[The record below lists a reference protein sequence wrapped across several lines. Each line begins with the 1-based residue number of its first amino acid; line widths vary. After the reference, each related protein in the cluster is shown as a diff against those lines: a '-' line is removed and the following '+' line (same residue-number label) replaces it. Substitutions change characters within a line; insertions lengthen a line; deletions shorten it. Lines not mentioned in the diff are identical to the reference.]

1 MDTES
6 TVNKMGLQMSKIV
19 WNNFRWEF
27 AAAIFI
33 SLFSVVLGQFFIP
46 LALRHG
52 ASNLQ
57 VGILTAAPAIGLLL
71 APFWASLIEK
81 GNAKRYMFYPN
92 LFGRMLIILPL
103 LYPKPWVY
111 VATSLVFH
119 LLMGIQAPA
128 YASIMTRIYP
138 GELRGRLMGN
148 VRVVMG
154 ALMIPLAYLTGRWID
169 SSGGGGPLILA
180 AATGIIS
187 IILFTMVKEVE
198 IDKHKVLP
206 LKRATLFDQLKLIKE
221 NNKLALFL
229 AATSVAGFGNMLA
242 SPLYQIIQIQKLE
255 LTNIQ
260 IGYAR
265 MVYFFCLLT
274 AYLIMGW
281 VIDRYSPKRAM
292 LFGIAAFSISPVLYG
307 VFGNYAAVIVSGGFQ
322 GIGDAIWDI
331 GCMAYVFKLA
341 PGREAVV
348 FGLHLMLFGIRGSIA
363 PLLSTS
369 LIHSVSFSLLMGVA
383 GICCLAGCLLL
394 LRGERTKPLLGV
406 NVS

>member
-1 MDTES
+1 MNAEAN
-6 TVNKMGLQMSKIV
+6 VHKMGLRMSKIV
-19 WNNFRWEF
+19 WNNFRWEL

-52 ASNLQ
+52 ASSVQ

-71 APFWASLIEK
+71 APFWASMIEK
-81 GNAKRYMFYPN
+81 GNARLYMFYPN
-92 LFGRMLIILPL
+92 LFGRMLIVLPL
-103 LYPKPWVY
+103 IYPKPWVY
-111 VATSLVFH
+111 VATSLAFH

-148 VRVVMG
+148 IRVVMG
-154 ALMIPLAYLTGRWID
+154 ALMIPLAYLIGRWID
-169 SSGGGGPLILA
+169 SSGGGGPLIIA
-180 AATGIIS
+180 VITGVIS
-187 IILFTMVKEVE
+187 IVLFTMVKEIE
-198 IDKHKVLP
+198 IDKHSVLP
-206 LKRATLFDQLKLIKE
+206 PKRATLFDQLKLIKE
-221 NNKLALFL
+221 NHKLALFL
-229 AATSVAGFGNMLA
+229 AATTIAGFGNLLA

-260 IGYAR
+260 IGIAR
-265 MVYFFCLLT
+265 MVYFFCLLA
-274 AYLIMGW
+274 AYLIIGW

-292 LFGIAAFSISPVLYG
+292 FFGIVAFGIPPILYG
-307 VFGNYAAVIVSGGFQ
+307 LFGNYAAVIVAGGFQ

-348 FGLHLMLFGIRGSIA
+348 FGLHLLLFGIRGSIA

-369 LIHSVSFSLLMGVA
+369 LFHSVPLYLLMGVA
-383 GICCLAGCLLL
+383 ALCCLVGCLLL
-394 LRGERTKPLLGV
+394 LRGDKTKPF
-406 NVS
+406 

>member
-1 MDTES
+1 MKTE
-6 TVNKMGLQMSKIV
+6 VNVHKMGLKMSNIV
-19 WNNFRWEF
+19 WDNFRWEF

-33 SLFSVVLGQFFIP
+33 SLFSVVLGHFFIP

-52 ASNLQ
+52 ASNVD

-71 APFWASLIEK
+71 APFWASMIEK
-81 GNAKRYMFYPN
+81 GNAKLYMFYPN

-103 LYPKPWVY
+103 IYPVPWVF
-111 VATSLVFH
+111 VATSLVYH

-154 ALMIPLAYLTGRWID
+154 ALMIPLAYLIGRWID
-169 SSGGGGPLILA
+169 SSGGGGPLIIA
-180 AATGIIS
+180 AVTGVIS
-187 IILFTMVKEVE
+187 IVLFTMVKEVE
-198 IDKHKVLP
+198 IDKPIVLP
-206 LKRATLFDQLKLIKE
+206 SKRSSLFEQLKLIKE
-221 NNKLALFL
+221 NHKLALFL
-229 AATSVAGFGNMLA
+229 AATTVAGFGNLLA
-242 SPLYQIIQIQKLE
+242 SPIYQIIQIQKLE

-265 MVYFFCLLT
+265 MVYFFCLLV

-281 VIDRYSPKRAM
+281 VIDRYSPKHAM
-292 LFGIAAFSISPVLYG
+292 FFGIAAYGIPPILYG
-307 VFGNYAAVIVSGGFQ
+307 VLGNYAAVIVAGGFL

-363 PLLSTS
+363 PMLSTS
-369 LIHSVSFSLLMGVA
+369 LFHFISLSLLMGIA
-383 GICCLAGCLLL
+383 ALCCLVGCLLL
-394 LRGERTKPLLGV
+394 LREEKTKSLLGV
-406 NVS
+406 DMS